1 MVTFLTDFRTLRYYS
16 SGSQRLRCMW
26 NSWALGLC
34 WGHLL
39 WLCPFKDV
47 CPAGEGCQGRL
58 LCPLFFH
65 VLTCYHCASTN
76 RLHLLLLRCN
86 LFFNNIKSV
95 NIFQKFL
102 VYSYLYHLC
111 RAVPVF
117 SIHPRLWSSS
127 ISLMYNFF

>member
-1 MVTFLTDFRTLRYYS
+1 MHVE
-16 SGSQRLRCMW
+16 Q
-26 NSWALGLC
+26 LGARPL

-47 CPAGEGCQGRL
+47 CSAGEGCQGRL

-65 VLTCYHCASTN
+65 LLTCYHCASTN

-86 LFFNNIKSV
+86 LFFKNIKSV

-127 ISLMYNFF
+127 ISLMHNFFLKKSYFFFYTSTIQVIVTIITN